1 MPARRLDPGRVH
13 SAPGARLAVTV
24 GHGQSQTVAVGA
36 AQRQTVAVGPSRP
49 TGPLGPTN
57 PNPNSSPNPDADQEM
72 DGKGFQKLVWLFM
85 QMLNLSTH
93 IWVVF
98 LAAFLHLD
106 LGKAAPAGYFEL
118 GAGLDVC
125 LLLLGLGQAFVD
137 SSYSSEITCWTIF
150 CTSALNLPSHLWYI
164 SGDKMEV
171 MRHTLAVLRPGM
183 ALSIDKLTG
192 YLDVSCHV
200 IATSAILNEVF
211 ASAYGMST
219 VLCIVSSAALVS
231 SIACLGSLRL
241 LHPALEHIDKDRT
254 QRQKLTRTASMDTLY
269 LAMKKKR
276 ARE

>member
-1 MPARRLDPGRVH
+1 
-13 SAPGARLAVTV
+13 
-24 GHGQSQTVAVGA
+24 
-36 AQRQTVAVGPSRP
+36 
-49 TGPLGPTN
+49 
-57 PNPNSSPNPDADQEM
+57 M

-93 IWVVF
+93 IWVEF

-118 GAGLDVC
+118 GAGLDFC

-241 LHPALEHIDKDRT
+241 LHPALEHIDKGRT
-254 QRQKLTRTASMDTLY
+254 QRQKLTRTASMDTLH

-276 ARE
+276 AREERERLDARLSLGWFATPLQGDSTEWGGHPRVKRVVLNEPRGGNRQRTGLDAEGQKANLRCTA